1 MDLLHACS
9 TSEGLL
15 EEIFASIQDAIIVT
29 DPEGNILFVS
39 PVVEK
44 LLGFAPDELMGKDL
58 SVIFTPEDLVNLYP
72 NLLHMARKN
81 GQFEGELMLVR
92 KDQTR
97 FFAFMVFRSYF
108 DPGQNMTMNIVCF
121 QNIDKEKQLINAF
134 SESNYE
140 DLVQIANGIAHELRN
155 PLMGIGGFVNRLLKS
170 SRDIQDHEKYYGYI
184 VNNLKKI
191 EELVRK
197 VEFFASLP
205 KPSFAEESVRKL
217 LDEALQPFLQQIEE
231 REIELTI
238 SMEEMILRVD
248 KDLATRRFSI
258 LIENA

>member
-1 MDLLHACS
+1 
-9 TSEGLL
+9 
-15 EEIFASIQDAIIVT
+15 
-29 DPEGNILFVS
+29 
-39 PVVEK
+39 
-44 LLGFAPDELMGKDL
+44 
-58 SVIFTPEDLVNLYP
+58 
-72 NLLHMARKN
+72 
-81 GQFEGELMLVR
+81 
-92 KDQTR
+92 
-97 FFAFMVFRSYF
+97 
-108 DPGQNMTMNIVCF
+108 MNIVCF

-170 SRDIQDHEKYYGYI
+170 SRAIQDHEKYYGYI

-248 KDLATRRFSI
+248 KDLATRLFSI
-258 LIENA
+258 LIENALDALSKGGKILIRSETNDIQGKIYVSDTGSGISPKDIPHIFKPFFSTKADGAGIDLATAKRIMGAHGGRIEVRSELGEGTSFILLFPLERRHPLRSSRLED